1 MNSPGK
7 PGLPAFMSKMFLPFS
22 GIHESLYCIIAI
34 GLETTA
40 GLSLPFVKSLNEYYG
55 IQVLTIVQYGVWA
68 NARTLIT
75 FCIESNEIGK
85 VYASVGI
92 GKERSCLKKIELL
105 HMLLI
110 CHLYGIRKPPSF
122 YLILCYLMYLY
133 YFPPNKCSIFCCNR
147 PRYIID

>member
-1 MNSPGK
+1 
-7 PGLPAFMSKMFLPFS
+7 MSKMFLPFS

-92 GKERSCLKKIELL
+92 GKERSCLEKIELV

-110 CHLYGIRKPPSF
+110 CHILWNMKNHLVFISFCATLWYFFPKYKRK
-122 YLILCYLMYLY
+122 
-133 YFPPNKCSIFCCNR
+133 K
-147 PRYIID
+147 

>member
-1 MNSPGK
+1 MISQV
-7 PGLPAFMSKMFLPFS
+7 FLAWTFLNFLAHCAITKFSLFS

-34 GLETTA
+34 GLETIA

-75 FCIESNEIGK
+75 FCIDSNEIGK

-92 GKERSCLKKIELL
+92 GKNHALKK
-105 HMLLI
+105 
-110 CHLYGIRKPPSF
+110 
-122 YLILCYLMYLY
+122 
-133 YFPPNKCSIFCCNR
+133 
-147 PRYIID
+147 

>member
-1 MNSPGK
+1 MNTILYIFGFAHKLNPNGYSDYVWV
-7 PGLPAFMSKMFLPFS
+7 FRQYNQNFHHFS

-34 GLETTA
+34 GLETIA

-92 GKERSCLKKIELL
+92 GKEHASKK
-105 HMLLI
+105 
-110 CHLYGIRKPPSF
+110 
-122 YLILCYLMYLY
+122 
-133 YFPPNKCSIFCCNR
+133 
-147 PRYIID
+147 

>member
-7 PGLPAFMSKMFLPFS
+7 PGLPAFMYKMFLPFS

-110 CHLYGIRKPPSF
+110 CHLYGIRKTT
-122 YLILCYLMYLY
+122 
-133 YFPPNKCSIFCCNR
+133 
-147 PRYIID
+147 

>member
-1 MNSPGK
+1 MIFILMILHAQRIYVHDFIHIWLCSQTK
-7 PGLPAFMSKMFLPFS
+7 SKWILRLCVGFRQYNQNFHHFS

-34 GLETTA
+34 GLETIA

-92 GKERSCLKKIELL
+92 GKEHASKK
-105 HMLLI
+105 
-110 CHLYGIRKPPSF
+110 
-122 YLILCYLMYLY
+122 
-133 YFPPNKCSIFCCNR
+133 
-147 PRYIID
+147 